1 MFKKILIANRGEI
14 AVRILRACR
23 EMGIPAVV
31 VYSDVDRAS
40 LHVRLADEAY
50 RIGPAPSRESYLAI
64 DKIISVAR
72 SAGCDALHPG
82 YGFLAEN
89 PRLPRVCAD
98 AGITFIGPSAGA
110 MERLGSKTAAR
121 QLAREAGV
129 PTVPGTLN
137 PIERIDEA
145 AEKARQIGFPVVLKA
160 VAGGGGKGMR
170 LVEHEEE
177 LAAAWRDAAS
187 EATNAFGDGR
197 LYLEKFLLHPRHIE
211 IQIVADNH
219 GHFVYIGERECSVQR
234 RYQKVIEEAPSP
246 IMTPELRS
254 AMGEAAI
261 RLARAGGYTNAG
273 TLEFLVD
280 AQRNF
285 YFLEMNTRL
294 QVEHPV
300 TELVASVDLV
310 NLQIEIAAGRPLPF
324 SQEDIH
330 LRGHAMEC
338 RIYAEDPEN
347 NFFPSPGKILDLRAP
362 SGPGI
367 RMDDGVY
374 SGWTVPTDYDPML
387 GKLIAWGSDRAE
399 AIARLQRALGEY
411 YARGIRTN
419 VALFRRIL
427 SEPEFLR
434 AEIHTKWLDE
444 LLSRR
449 AVAPAESQERTGRAA
464 LVEDAAALA
473 AALWHANRDG
483 ASSPPA
489 SGSSESPS
497 NWKIEGRQDQLVGLP
512 RRK

>member
-1 MFKKILIANRGEI
+1 
-14 AVRILRACR
+14 
-23 EMGIPAVV
+23 
-31 VYSDVDRAS
+31 
-40 LHVRLADEAY
+40 
-50 RIGPAPSRESYLAI
+50 
-64 DKIISVAR
+64 
-72 SAGCDALHPG
+72 
-82 YGFLAEN
+82 
-89 PRLPRVCAD
+89 
-98 AGITFIGPSAGA
+98 
-110 MERLGSKTAAR
+110 
-121 QLAREAGV
+121 
-129 PTVPGTLN
+129 
-137 PIERIDEA
+137 
-145 AEKARQIGFPVVLKA
+145 
-160 VAGGGGKGMR
+160 
-170 LVEHEEE
+170 
-177 LAAAWRDAAS
+177 
-187 EATNAFGDGR
+187 
-197 LYLEKFLLHPRHIE
+197 
-211 IQIVADNH
+211 
-219 GHFVYIGERECSVQR
+219 
-234 RYQKVIEEAPSP
+234 
-246 IMTPELRS
+246 
-254 AMGEAAI
+254 
-261 RLARAGGYTNAG
+261 
-273 TLEFLVD
+273 
-280 AQRNF
+280 
-285 YFLEMNTRL
+285 
-294 QVEHPV
+294 
-300 TELVASVDLV
+300 
-310 NLQIEIAAGRPLPF
+310 
-324 SQEDIH
+324 
-330 LRGHAMEC
+330 MEC